1 MSGDEHV
8 QWHRASPLVD
18 AAVAREGAAPS
29 PYEFINSIHRSAALP
44 PKKTAK
50 HTHVQILQTFILN
63 SHISVFA
70 MFQTGSPE
78 PASNVKGSNDLDEM
92 NEDQYFEAYLELTR
106 LVRGKCMYDGCDSIP
121 DMIDRLKETMSW
133 LGSLHRQGWKVE
145 DTVCD
150 DYATLVPNDL
160 EERIAARL
168 QPGHNVQDG
177 TDQTHVKGTQTP
189 SH

>member
-1 MSGDEHV
+1 M
-8 QWHRASPLVD
+8 QWHRASLVD

-29 PYEFINSIHRSAALP
+29 PYEFINAQQHYREREPQS
-44 PKKTAK
+44 
-50 HTHVQILQTFILN
+50 THVQILQTFILN
-63 SHISVFA
+63 KHISVFA
-70 MFQTGSPE
+70 MSQTGSPE
-78 PASNVKGSNDLDEM
+78 SAPNVEGSNDLNEM
-92 NEDQYFEAYLELTR
+92 NEDQYFEAYHELTE

-150 DYATLVPNDL
+150 DYATLVPVDL

-168 QPGHNVQDG
+168 QPSHNVQDG